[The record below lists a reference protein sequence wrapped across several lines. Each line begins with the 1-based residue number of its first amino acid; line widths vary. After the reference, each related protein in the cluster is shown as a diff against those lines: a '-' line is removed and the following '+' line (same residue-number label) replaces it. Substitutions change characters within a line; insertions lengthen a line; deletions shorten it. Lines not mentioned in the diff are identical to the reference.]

1 MKPNDLPQF
10 AALMN
15 TLGEVYGKEI
25 TEVFSEIYWNTLKR
39 FEWGEVKNAAS
50 KHISDPDKG
59 QFMPKPADIVRWIE
73 GTHETRALKAWIK
86 TTDAVRRIGMYENV
100 VFDDPIIHFVI
111 EALGGWI
118 KLCLSKT
125 EDLPFLAQ
133 DFQKY
138 YLIFLQDPPNKLI
151 THVVGIFRSSKPIL
165 IGHDKKSLEKIEKE
179 LIKTNNLSILDKKQ
193 NTLQENL

>member
-39 FEWGEVKNAAS
+39 FEWSEVKNAVS

-73 GTHETRALKAWIK
+73 GTHETRALKAWVK
-86 TTDAVRRIGMYENV
+86 TTDAMRRIGVYESV
-100 VFDDPIIHFVI
+100 AFDDPLIHSVI

-118 KLCLSKT
+118 GLCMSKT
-125 EDLPFLAQ
+125 ENLPFLAQ
-133 DFQKY
+133 DFQKH
-138 YLIFLQDPPNKLI
+138 YLTFLNDPPHQFQ
-151 THVVGIFRSSKPIL
+151 THVAGMFKSSKPIQVN
-165 IGHDKKSLEKIEKE
+165 HDKKLLKKIEGNITDTK
-179 LIKTNNLSILDKKQ
+179 LLDISSQ
-193 NTLQENL
+193 N